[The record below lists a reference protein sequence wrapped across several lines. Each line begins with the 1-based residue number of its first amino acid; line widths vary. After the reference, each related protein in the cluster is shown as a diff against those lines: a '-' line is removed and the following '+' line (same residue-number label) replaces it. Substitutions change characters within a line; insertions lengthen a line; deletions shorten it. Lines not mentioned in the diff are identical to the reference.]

1 MFSISQD
8 KDKILND
15 LPKFQKLLE
24 SIIENLLSKENEE
37 ENFLIFCENNILERI
52 IEITNYKEKKIN
64 LIIIKV
70 FSILIPNLKNKKL
83 EYYLFSNNY
92 MNQIICNISYNN
104 KEDDI
109 DYLSFYINFLKTLA
123 NKIDLD
129 SFHLFFNR
137 NYQRFPLLDEL
148 IIFLTYDKDIM
159 IKNTSRN
166 IFLTLLK
173 LNYKPFIEYI
183 CDLPTIT
190 LFLLFSENLKNKFIY
205 FCKAKENKQSTNTI
219 IISNDNDKTK
229 INSNINI
236 YNEIEENKETLA
248 DDISFI
254 QDILSID
261 VPKIHYL
268 LINTIFYISL
278 RYLFNNIL
286 LRQNADVSFYILNL
300 FLEIIKNQSIK
311 NIIIFILYY
320 SVIQINII
328 EIVANDEIL
337 DVYRLLDLNKL
348 VFREINVES
357 DNNKLA
363 FDDYIILNYSS
374 RFLNSLRYIKDT
386 DNIYNE
392 LKDISRQLNKSDDV
406 SNEVKTSIKL
416 LNKKIK
422 RITFVL
428 KQIEQYHNFIS
439 KVTGINVGVSIN
451 SASHSFLQI
460 IHNNYKENL
469 CLQENIFKNE
479 CIYYFTN
486 FHLSQYLC
494 VINEM
499 FLMNQIIKDED
510 ISKGLKFKLNLMADF
525 SKLNDNKNENSEK
538 LDEDNKINIDQNFD
552 TPPPASFKFNSVNN
566 YSKFYEDKNNIYKN
580 LFGEKNNDIYL
591 TSFLSLPNISNERT
605 DLSSYDSN
613 INLIVDNKIMSYKE
627 MDLNNEFFD
636 KVLAYHK
643 SNAELLILDKLINL
657 LLERK
662 KTLNKISYKLI
673 IDIINDLLLNGN
685 NICQINEDIR
695 KRINEQYKQLLQII
709 NDLLDKSTL
718 EEQIKD
724 EEYFYEFFEN
734 CFHLNKKDISE
745 IKKNYVNTTLL
756 IINEENLKDYNNKI
770 GLDLMKIPNE
780 KYQMLKCLFQKF
792 ISLYDLKIIINA
804 DEQKGSNLIL
814 KYQNFPLNF
823 FDVNEFTNEINEI
836 SLSEK
841 LKVELFKLK
850 YKTEKDLSFENG
862 ILTVYKNML
871 LLFKNKLPINKES
884 NKNKISNDTNNNS
897 STNSYNNNNNEINNN
912 IQENIDKNDIY
923 IIDKIIPL
931 RKIKIN
937 ETVKKEFD
945 KSKYLILNILY
956 RDTQFQL
963 ILLLEN
969 EPNALLK
976 IKDFIMSEIKKEI
989 DAEYST
995 LKYYFKSLLDNDVLD
1010 ANNIEK

>member
-1 MFSISQD
+1 
-8 KDKILND
+8 
-15 LPKFQKLLE
+15 
-24 SIIENLLSKENEE
+24 
-37 ENFLIFCENNILERI
+37 
-52 IEITNYKEKKIN
+52 
-64 LIIIKV
+64 
-70 FSILIPNLKNKKL
+70 
-83 EYYLFSNNY
+83 
-92 MNQIICNISYNN
+92 
-104 KEDDI
+104 
-109 DYLSFYINFLKTLA
+109 
-123 NKIDLD
+123 
-129 SFHLFFNR
+129 
-137 NYQRFPLLDEL
+137 
-148 IIFLTYDKDIM
+148 
-159 IKNTSRN
+159 
-166 IFLTLLK
+166 
-173 LNYKPFIEYI
+173 
-183 CDLPTIT
+183 
-190 LFLLFSENLKNKFIY
+190 
-205 FCKAKENKQSTNTI
+205 
-219 IISNDNDKTK
+219 
-229 INSNINI
+229 
-236 YNEIEENKETLA
+236 
-248 DDISFI
+248 
-254 QDILSID
+254 
-261 VPKIHYL
+261 
-268 LINTIFYISL
+268 
-278 RYLFNNIL
+278 
-286 LRQNADVSFYILNL
+286 
-300 FLEIIKNQSIK
+300 
-311 NIIIFILYY
+311 
-320 SVIQINII
+320 
-328 EIVANDEIL
+328 
-337 DVYRLLDLNKL
+337 
-348 VFREINVES
+348 
-357 DNNKLA
+357 
-363 FDDYIILNYSS
+363 
-374 RFLNSLRYIKDT
+374 
-386 DNIYNE
+386 
-392 LKDISRQLNKSDDV
+392 
-406 SNEVKTSIKL
+406 
-416 LNKKIK
+416 
-422 RITFVL
+422 
-428 KQIEQYHNFIS
+428 
-439 KVTGINVGVSIN
+439 
-451 SASHSFLQI
+451 
-460 IHNNYKENL
+460 
-469 CLQENIFKNE
+469 
-479 CIYYFTN
+479 
-486 FHLSQYLC
+486 
-494 VINEM
+494 
-499 FLMNQIIKDED
+499 
-510 ISKGLKFKLNLMADF
+510 
-525 SKLNDNKNENSEK
+525 
-538 LDEDNKINIDQNFD
+538 
-552 TPPPASFKFNSVNN
+552 
-566 YSKFYEDKNNIYKN
+566 
-580 LFGEKNNDIYL
+580 
-591 TSFLSLPNISNERT
+591 
-605 DLSSYDSN
+605 
-613 INLIVDNKIMSYKE
+613 MSYKE

-734 CFHLNKKDISE
+734 CFNLNKKDISE

-871 LLFKNKLPINKES
+871 LLFKNKLPMNKES
-884 NKNKISNDTNNNS
+884 NKNKISNDTNS

-989 DAEYST
+989 DADYST